1 MLPAK
6 KARSAAR
13 AKKRSLADDHGE
25 QPEPAQQA
33 AFAGGVAPGAAAQ
46 LTGLMPVAVVFFTGL
61 ALASLWRT
69 PNQCSEGAKSLIQ
82 LELCPDELRLA
93 GITQPPTFSSK
104 PGQTPFWREAK
115 DWAKKQWL
123 VEAVGYD
130 AVLSA
135 LADGKLDN
143 MYERQRRKWN
153 YARQKILDVSTPT
166 MLHYTHS
173 VTAVACRPCERAPAA
188 FAPRCCCPTRIIQ
201 QLSRV
206 PAPACQPLLPR
217 AGCAATRRHMLCRA
231 RRHYMLA

>member
-1 MLPAK
+1 M
-6 KARSAAR
+6 
-13 AKKRSLADDHGE
+13 
-25 QPEPAQQA
+25 
-33 AFAGGVAPGAAAQ
+33 
-46 LTGLMPVAVVFFTGL
+46 
-61 ALASLWRT
+61 ASLWRT

-143 MYERQRRKWN
+143 MYERQRRKWM
-153 YARQKILDVSTPT
+153 YRS
-166 MLHYTHS
+166 MLKLP
-173 VTAVACRPCERAPAA
+173 VLTAA
-188 FAPRCCCPTRIIQ
+188 
-201 QLSRV
+201 QL
-206 PAPACQPLLPR
+206 
-217 AGCAATRRHMLCRA
+217 ATTASSDDDYCF
-231 RRHYMLA
+231 